1 MGRIL
6 IVEDDEGLASMLAH
20 NLHVEGHVGACARD
34 VPKALRLLAS
44 FAPELVLLDL
54 MLPGGDGL
62 EICRELA
69 RRPSRPAIII
79 LSARGATHDKVRG
92 LDLGADDYVIKP
104 FLPDELLARVRALL
118 RRSARPLRL
127 VGRELLSVENLLLD
141 TTNRRVFRGGV
152 ELHLAQKE
160 FDLLACLMHNRGV
173 ALSRE
178 VLLEHV
184 WGADFKSD
192 ARTVDVHIRWLRAKI
207 ETDPAHPR
215 YICTVRGLGYRFAES
230 ADELRTAR

>member
-92 LDLGADDYVIKP
+92 LDLGADDYLAKS
-104 FLPDELLARVRALL
+104 FDLQELLARVRAALRRFEPSPLERLTLGEVVVDFGTWSATRGGEPLALSHREFQILRHLGERAGKPVSRDELL
-118 RRSARPLRL
+118 R
-127 VGRELLSVENLLLD
+127 D
-141 TTNRRVFRGGV
+141 
-152 ELHLAQKE
+152 
-160 FDLLACLMHNRGV
+160 
-173 ALSRE
+173 
-178 VLLEHV
+178 V
-184 WGADFKSD
+184 WGYREPPNTRAVDIAIKRLREKVEPDPRQPRFI
-192 ARTVDVHIRWLRAKI
+192 RTLHGD
-207 ETDPAHPR
+207 
-215 YICTVRGLGYRFAES
+215 GYC
-230 ADELRTAR
+230 LIL